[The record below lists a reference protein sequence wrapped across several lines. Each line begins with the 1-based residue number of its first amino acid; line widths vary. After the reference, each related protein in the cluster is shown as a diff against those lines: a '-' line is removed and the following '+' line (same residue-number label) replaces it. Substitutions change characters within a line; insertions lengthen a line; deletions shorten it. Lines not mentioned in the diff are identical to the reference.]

1 MEKFIHVLYDYII
14 EYIVR
19 LIGVLL
25 ITTVLMQIFTRI
37 FFKIPFSWTDELA
50 RFTFI
55 WYCFLGSVLTMH
67 KKMHLGIDYFESKM
81 KERGRFVNRVFVYA
95 IQIFFATLL
104 AYYGYKL
111 LGIVGR
117 QKSPIMR
124 IQMKYMYSVLPIT
137 GVLYLIL
144 SVHEMIL
151 HVTHKKVGQEL
162 ADDSLKGDVQ
172 I

>member
-1 MEKFIHVLYDYII
+1 MKKFIHIVYDLIV
-14 EYIVR
+14 EYFVR
-19 LIGVLL
+19 FIGMLL
-25 ITTVLMQIFTRI
+25 IATVLMQIFTRI
-37 FFKIPFSWTDELA
+37 FFKLPFSWTDELA

-81 KERGRFVNRVFVYA
+81 KPRNQFVNRIFVYSV
-95 IQIFFATLL
+95 QIFFAIMV

-117 QKSPIMR
+117 QKSPILRLRMVYV
-124 IQMKYMYSVLPIT
+124 YMVLPIS

-144 SVHEMIL
+144 SVHELIE
-151 HVTHKKVGQEL
+151 HIKQKGIPAPPIVET
-162 ADDSLKGDVQ
+162 LKGD
-172 I
+172 IHI

>member
-1 MEKFIHVLYDYII
+1 MENYSSDYII

-19 LIGVLL
+19 LIGWLL
-25 ITTVLMQIFTRI
+25 NHRSQCRYSPVFLQGSV
-37 FFKIPFSWTDELA
+37 SWTDELA
-50 RFTFI
+50 SLTFI

-81 KERGRFVNRVFVYA
+81 KQRGRFVNRVFVYA
-95 IQIFFATLL
+95 VQIFFALLL
-104 AYYGYKL
+104 AYYGFKL

-124 IQMKYMYSVLPIT
+124 VQMKYIYSVLPIS

-144 SVHEMIL
+144 SVHEMIM
-151 HVTHKKVGQEL
+151 HVTHKQGPVIL
-162 ADDSLKGDVQ
+162 PAASLTGDVQ
-172 I
+172 V

>member
-1 MEKFIHVLYDYII
+1 MGKFVHVLYDYII

-19 LIGVLL
+19 LLGVLL
-25 ITTVLMQIFTRI
+25 VTTILMQIFTRI
-37 FFKIPFSWTDELA
+37 FFKVPFSWTDELA
-50 RFTFI
+50 RFVFI

-81 KERGRFVNRVFVYA
+81 SERGRFVNRVFIYA
-95 IQIFFATLL
+95 VQMFFAALL
-104 AYYGYKL
+104 AYYGFKL

-117 QKSPIMR
+117 QKSPIIR
-124 IQMKYMYSVLPIT
+124 IKMKYIYSVLPIS

-144 SVHEMIL
+144 SVYEMIM
-151 HVTHKKVGQEL
+151 HVTHKQSQVIL
-162 ADDSLKGDVQ
+162 PSDSLKGDVQ

>member
-1 MEKFIHVLYDYII
+1 MDKFIHVLYDYIV

-19 LIGVLL
+19 IIGVLL
-25 ITTVLMQIFTRI
+25 IVTVLMQIFTRI
-37 FFKIPFSWTDELA
+37 FFKVPFSWTDEFA

-67 KKMHLGIDYFESKM
+67 RKMHLGIDYFESKM
-81 KERGRFVNRVFVYA
+81 KPKNQFVNRIFVYA
-95 IQIFFATLL
+95 MQIFFAALL
-104 AYYGYKL
+104 AYYGFKL

-124 IQMKYMYSVLPIT
+124 VKMQYIYMVLPIS

-144 SVHEMIL
+144 GFHEML
-151 HVTHKKVGQEL
+151 KHVMHGRSQ
-162 ADDSLKGDVQ
+162 DVVESNIVQ
-172 I
+172 GR

>member
-1 MEKFIHVLYDYII
+1 MEKFIHILYDYII

-37 FFKIPFSWTDELA
+37 FFKVPFSWTDELA

-81 KERGRFVNRVFVYA
+81 KPKNRYVNRIFVYA
-95 IQIFFATLL
+95 VQIFFAAML

-124 IQMKYMYSVLPIT
+124 VQMKYIYSVLPIS

-144 SVHEMIL
+144 SIHELLMHLKGTDTPSAPI
-151 HVTHKKVGQEL
+151 VET
-162 ADDSLKGDVQ
+162 LKGDVQ